1 MKTPLNACDQKRRSF
16 LKLSGLLGLGV
27 ASAALLPLEKAESL
41 LFHRNEYKVTKTRL
55 SMGTFVDMTAI
66 HHSRDEAENAI
77 GMAFAEVDRL
87 CAMLTRY
94 DNKSPVAELNALRK
108 LERPSVE
115 IQELIARSL
124 YFNRD
129 TRGAFD
135 VTVKP
140 LIDLYKDRF
149 ATGGQPTDTDIDAA
163 LSIVGAE
170 KLRFQQGDLSLS
182 VAGMGI
188 TLDGMAPGYIADRA
202 SEILIKNGITNHLVN
217 AGGEIRVS
225 GAAAMNKSWTV
236 AIQDPNKN
244 KNFPDVIDL
253 REGAISTSGNYEVF
267 YDREK
272 LFHHIVN
279 GKTGHSPHL
288 STSVTV
294 MAPTA
299 MDADILSTAVFVME
313 PEAGLAYINARPGYE
328 CFILDGHGRS
338 LKSSGWPV

>member
-1 MKTPLNACDQKRRSF
+1 MKTSVHACDQKRRSF

-27 ASAALLPLEKAESL
+27 ASAALLPLEKAETL

-55 SMGTFVDMTAI
+55 LMGTFVDMTAI

-77 GMAFAEVDRL
+77 GLAFAEVDRL

-94 DNKSPVAELNALRK
+94 DNKSPVAELTALRK
-108 LERPSVE
+108 LERPSLE

-124 YFNRD
+124 SFNRD
-129 TRGAFD
+129 TGGAFD
-135 VTVKP
+135 ITVKP
-140 LIDLYKDRF
+140 LVDLYRDRF
-149 ATGGQPTDTDIDAA
+149 AAGIQPTDTDIDAA
-163 LSIVGAE
+163 ISMVGAD
-170 KLRFQQGDLSLS
+170 KLRFQQGDLVLP

-188 TLDGMAPGYIADRA
+188 TLDGLAPGYIVDRA
-202 SEILIKNGITNHLVN
+202 SEILTRNGITNHLVN
-217 AGGEIRVS
+217 GGGEIRVS
-225 GAAAMNKSWTV
+225 GSAAMNKPWTV
-236 AIQDPNKN
+236 AIQDPDKK
-244 KNFPDVIDL
+244 KNFPGMIDL
-253 REGAISTSGNYEVF
+253 RQGAVSTSGNYEVF

-279 GKTGHSPHL
+279 GRTGHSPHL

-328 CFILDGHGRS
+328 CSILDRNGRS
-338 LKSSGWPV
+338 LKSTGWPA